1 MSSDLVR
8 DALAAAGVDESALG
22 AVETLAFPAAT
33 VDEARAPL
41 RAGARTEDPLAVRSG
56 VLDAIGLAASFDPA
70 AHVFAMSAAPHGFRI
85 EPGTGTTTEGA
96 SVRTDSPSAFVISTP
111 DGSPIATGA
120 VRAGGVQ
127 LRVLHAWPAPPLR
140 TWRAAAGEAE
150 WSLLAAGIDPG
161 ELARW
166 DAAVVAGRL
175 ARLWR
180 APGDGR
186 AAFAAMS
193 SGARDSS
200 PLVNARL
207 WARGLKGVQRG
218 AIERFAVVEAGL
230 LAARLMRL
238 RDALEPGDPSAAAEW
253 RALCARR
260 DDLEG
265 LRVLL
270 RDSDCDCGAELA
282 EFLATVDAIGRA
294 VRFSWPSELD
304 VHDARLQRVSEMEPA
319 AWWGSTR
326 YPVLL

>member
-22 AVETLAFPAAT
+22 AVETLSFPAAT

-41 RAGARTEDPLAVRSG
+41 RAGARTEDPLAVRSS

-70 AHVFAMSAAPHGFRI
+70 AQQFALSAAPHAFTI
-85 EPGTGTTTEGA
+85 EPGAGTTTEGA
-96 SVRTDSPSAFVISTP
+96 TVRTDSPSAFVLSTP
-111 DGSPIATGA
+111 DGSPLATGA

-180 APGDGR
+180 AAGEGR
-186 AAFAAMS
+186 AALAAMS
-193 SGARDSS
+193 SGARDAS
-200 PLVNARL
+200 PLVNARF
-207 WARGLKGVQRG
+207 WARGLKPVQRG
-218 AIERFAVVEAGL
+218 ALERFAAVEAGH
-230 LAARLMRL
+230 LAVRLTRL
-238 RDALEPGDPSAAAEW
+238 QDALDPGDTGAAGQW
-253 RALCARR
+253 RGLCARR

-270 RDSDCDCGAELA
+270 RESDCDGGAELA
-282 EFLATVDAIGRA
+282 ELLATVDGIGRGI
-294 VRFSWPSELD
+294 RFSWPSELD
-304 VHDARLQRVSEMEPA
+304 AHDARMQRVSEMEPH

-326 YPVLL
+326 YLVVL

>member
-8 DALAAAGVDESALG
+8 DALATAGVDESALG
-22 AVETLAFPAAT
+22 SVETLAFPAAT

-70 AHVFAMSAAPHGFRI
+70 AHVFAMSAAPLDFRI
-85 EPGTGTTTEGA
+85 QPGTGTTTEGA
-96 SVRTDSPSAFVISTP
+96 TVRTDSPSAFVISTP

-150 WSLLAAGIDPG
+150 WSLLAAGTDPG

-180 APGDGR
+180 APGEGR

-200 PLVNARL
+200 PLVNARI
-207 WARGLKGVQRG
+207 WARGLKGLQRG
-218 AIERFAVVEAGL
+218 AIERFASVEAGR
-230 LAARLMRL
+230 LAVQLTRL
-238 RDALEPGDPSAAAEW
+238 RDMLDASDPGMAAQW

-282 EFLATVDAIGRA
+282 ELLATVDALGRA
-294 VRFSWPSELD
+294 IRFSWPTELD
-304 VHDARLQRVSEMEPA
+304 VHDARLQRVSEMEPT

-326 YPVLL
+326 YAVML